1 MKIRYSW
8 QLISTSFS
16 WFHSQENLNSVL
28 FVVALVL
35 FNFLTNLMSFNIYL
49 RCFIWRQIPKN
60 RVVWYGYNKMQRNK
74 WLHQKYNYTE
84 MSILYQVLILLYNL
98 AVRLLYL
105 FGFMYAKFR
114 DSSYNTTFPYLF
126 ISLFFLFILF
136 HFFSQVY
143 LSLTRN
149 DINKRKYT
157 VMLQYWSFSWGR

>member
-1 MKIRYSW
+1 
-8 QLISTSFS
+8 
-16 WFHSQENLNSVL
+16 
-28 FVVALVL
+28 
-35 FNFLTNLMSFNIYL
+35 
-49 RCFIWRQIPKN
+49 
-60 RVVWYGYNKMQRNK
+60 
-74 WLHQKYNYTE
+74 

-157 VMLQYWSFSWGR
+157 VMLQY